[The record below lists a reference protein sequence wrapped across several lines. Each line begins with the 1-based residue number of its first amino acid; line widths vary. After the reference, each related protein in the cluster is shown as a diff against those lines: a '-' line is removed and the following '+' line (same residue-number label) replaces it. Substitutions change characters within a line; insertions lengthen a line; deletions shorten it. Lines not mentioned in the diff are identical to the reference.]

1 MPEIVLQILEVCLI
15 PLLTALTAF
24 AVKWLNAKANEIKAR
39 IQSEKAQHY
48 IDLAAETVTTCVIAT
63 NQTYVEALKK
73 QGSFDVDAQKY
84 AFEQTY
90 KAVLE
95 LLPNEAM
102 KFIEAAFGDGTEYL
116 TQLIEKTV
124 NEQK

>member
-1 MPEIVLQILEVCLI
+1 MPEIVLQILEICLI
-15 PLLTALTAF
+15 PILTALTAF
-24 AVKWLNAKANEIKAR
+24 AVKWLNAKANEIKER
-39 IQSEKAQHY
+39 TQNERAQYY
-48 IDLAAETVTTCVIAT
+48 IDLAAETVTTCVVAT

-73 QGSFDVDAQKY
+73 AGSFDIDAQKY

-95 LLPNEAM
+95 LLQNEAM
-102 KFIEAAFGDGTEYL
+102 KFIEAAFGDGAEYL

-124 NEQK
+124 NDRK

>member
-39 IQSEKAQHY
+39 TQNEKVQHY

-95 LLPNEAM
+95 LLPKEAM